1 FKHTQTHERRSLL
14 SPSFAEY
21 PFRKLVRKGQRILG
35 FIGEDGQLGTFASP
49 GLRHQWQIVDRK
61 KFLLTRMRQAGA
73 RSSVDESRS
82 DGPEDET
89 TIVEPDQGNVLSH
102 IISQL
107 RPGADLSRVVLPTF
121 ILEPRSMLERIT
133 NFMAHP
139 ETLLPMPEI
148 DDPTQRFL
156 SVVKFYLSGWHIKPP
171 GVKKPLNP
179 ILGETFTGYW
189 TFPDNTKG
197 YYISEQTSH
206 HPPKSSYFYMAPEH
220 HIRIDGC
227 LKPRSKF
234 LGNSAASI
242 MEGIAILRFLN
253 RGEGPKG
260 ERYILTQP
268 NMYAR
273 GILFGKMKYEL
284 GDHSFVRCPEL
295 GLSADIEFKT
305 KGYFGG
311 TYNAIAGVIKNEHTG
326 EVLYEL
332 SGMWSGE
339 MWAKHLKTGKK
350 DLLFN
355 ATRAKHTPPEVRPL
369 EEQDG
374 RESRRLWFAT
384 SNAVRERN
392 HELATSEKTKIEDM
406 QRDEAAK
413 RVEDGVEWHPR
424 LFRAVKGGPGGPE
437 EGEEDLDWI
446 LNANIDGK
454 TPEKQAEQILA
465 ITPILKGQKPNEK
478 NPIPSQNQRSEATH
492 KAVPAAASAL
502 VSSAGPATENQPPQA
517 ATSNNLVESG
527 PSGGVQTQSQ
537 TAPVPLVPADLQA
550 AQTVNNG
557 ELQKDLEQTLRS
569 TSTPMP
575 AEGPLVDFHGDLKRT
590 LPAVDSKGILRR
602 EDTDTKSLDDF
613 VDAKE

>member
-1 FKHTQTHERRSLL
+1 MVSLGHAHRR
-14 SPSFAEY
+14 
-21 PFRKLVRKGQRILG
+21 
-35 FIGEDGQLGTFASP
+35 AS
-49 GLRHQWQIVDRK
+49 
-61 KFLLTRMRQAGA
+61 AASA

-89 TIVEPDQGNVLSH
+89 TVVEPDQGNVLSH

-148 DDPTQRFL
+148 EDPTQRFV

-179 ILGETFTGYW
+179 ILGETFTCYW
-189 TFPDNTKG
+189 DFPDNTKG

-234 LGNSAASI
+234 LGNSAASM

-253 RGEGPKG
+253 RGEGGKG

-311 TYNAIAGVIKNEHTG
+311 TYNAIGGVIKNDHTG
-326 EVLYEL
+326 EILYEL

-339 MWAKHLKTGKK
+339 MSMKDVKTGKK
-350 DLLFN
+350 EVLFD
-355 ATRAKHTPPEVRPL
+355 ATRAKHTPPTVRPL
-369 EEQDG
+369 EEQQE
-374 RESRRLWFAT
+374 RESQKLWFAT
-384 SNAVRERN
+384 AKAVKERN
-392 HELATSEKTKIEDM
+392 HEVATDEKTKIEDM
-406 QRDEAAK
+406 QRDEAA
-413 RVEDGVEWHPR
+413 RRTEDGVEWHPR
-424 LFRAVKGGPGGPE
+424 LFRPVRGGPGGPD

-446 LNANIDGK
+446 LNANIDGS
-454 TPEKQAEQILA
+454 TPQKQAEQILA
-465 ITPILKGQKPNEK
+465 VTPILRGQKSNEK
-478 NPIPSQNQRSEATH
+478 NPIPPPHTRSESFTSTH
-492 KAVPAAASAL
+492 AASA
-502 VSSAGPATENQPPQA
+502 SSENQPPQPSHTNDLIDFGQSDGTPSTNA
-517 ATSNNLVESG
+517 AT
-527 PSGGVQTQSQ
+527 PIPAYQ
-537 TAPVPLVPADLQA
+537 APADLQA
-550 AQTVNNG
+550 AQTVNG
-557 ELQKDLEQTLRS
+557 GQQQKDLEKTLRS
-569 TSTPMP
+569 TSKERTNGG
-575 AEGPLVDFHGDLKRT
+575 ALIDFSDDLKRD
-590 LPAVDSKGILRR
+590 LPTVDANGKKLAPLKR
-602 EDTDTKSLDDF
+602 EDTDTQSLDEF
-613 VDAKE
+613 VDAEG

>member
-1 FKHTQTHERRSLL
+1 MVGLHSHRRTS
-14 SPSFAEY
+14 
-21 PFRKLVRKGQRILG
+21 G
-35 FIGEDGQLGTFASP
+35 ASN
-49 GLRHQWQIVDRK
+49 
-61 KFLLTRMRQAGA
+61 
-73 RSSVDESRS
+73 RSSYDDSKS

-89 TIVEPDQGNVLSH
+89 TVVEPDQGNVLSH

-139 ETLLPMPEI
+139 ETLLPMAEI
-148 DDPTQRFL
+148 EDPVERFV

-179 ILGETFTGYW
+179 ILGETFTCYW
-189 TFPDNTKG
+189 EFPDHTKG

-220 HIRIDGC
+220 KIRIDGC

-234 LGNSAASI
+234 LGNSAASM

-253 RGEGPKG
+253 RGKGAKG

-311 TYNAIAGVIKNEHTG
+311 TYNAIGGSIKNEKTG
-326 EVLYEL
+326 EQLYEL
-332 SGMWSGE
+332 SGMWNGE
-339 MWAKHLKTGKK
+339 MFIKDLKTGKK
-350 DLLFN
+350 ELLFN
-355 ATRAKHTPPEVRPL
+355 ATRAKHTPPLVRSL
-369 EEQDG
+369 DEQDE
-374 RESRRLWFAT
+374 RESQKLWFAT
-384 SNAVRERN
+384 AKAVKERN
-392 HELATSEKTKIEDM
+392 HEVATDEKTKIEDM

-413 RVEDGVEWHPR
+413 RMEDGVEWRPR
-424 LFRAVKGGPGGPE
+424 LFRPVVGGPGGPD

-446 LNANIDGK
+446 LNANIDGA
-454 TPEKQAEQILA
+454 TPQKQGEQILA
-465 ITPILKGQKPNEK
+465 VTPIVRGQKSTEK
-478 NPIPSQNQRSEATH
+478 NPIPPPHNRTGSYASTKSPTTATH
-492 KAVPAAASAL
+492 PPPVGPESDLIDFGQSDGAAGSHVPANLHAS
-502 VSSAGPATENQPPQA
+502 QA
-517 ATSNNLVESG
+517 
-527 PSGGVQTQSQ
+527 
-537 TAPVPLVPADLQA
+537 
-550 AQTVNNG
+550 VNNNP
-557 ELQKDLEQTLRS
+557 QQQHLEQTLRETSTERKAHGSLIDFHEDLRQNLPATGQS
-569 TSTPMP
+569 TS
-575 AEGPLVDFHGDLKRT
+575 LKRH
-590 LPAVDSKGILRR
+590 
-602 EDTDTKSLDDF
+602 DTDTSSLDEF
-613 VDAKE
+613 VDAEG

>member
-1 FKHTQTHERRSLL
+1 MVSLTGLKDHSHRRASGASTFSLHFDTGHL
-14 SPSFAEY
+14 SRPVAF
-21 PFRKLVRKGQRILG
+21 LG
-35 FIGEDGQLGTFASP
+35 N
-49 GLRHQWQIVDRK
+49 
-61 KFLLTRMRQAGA
+61 

-82 DGPEDET
+82 DAADDET
-89 TIVEPDQGNVLSH
+89 TVEPDQGNVLSH

-148 DDPTQRFL
+148 EDPIQRFV

-179 ILGETFTGYW
+179 ILGETFTCYW
-189 TFPDNTKG
+189 EFPDKTKG

-220 HIRIDGC
+220 HIRIDGT
-227 LKPRSKF
+227 LKPRSRF
-234 LGNSAASI
+234 LGNSAASL

-253 RGEGPKG
+253 RGTGGKG

-311 TYNAIAGVIKNEHTG
+311 TYNAIGGTIKNDNTG
-326 EVLYEL
+326 EVLFEL
-332 SGMWSGE
+332 SGMWTEE
-339 MWAKHLKTGKK
+339 MVIRDVKTGKR
-350 DLLFN
+350 DVLFN
-355 ATRAKHTPPEVRPL
+355 ALNAKPTAPLVRPIDEQ
-369 EEQDG
+369 EE
-374 RESRRLWFAT
+374 RESQKLWQAT
-384 SNAVRERN
+384 AKAVIKRD
-392 HELATSEKTKIEDM
+392 HVVATDEKTKIEDQ

-413 RVEDGVEWHPR
+413 RAEEGVEWHPK
-424 LFRAVKGGPGGPE
+424 LFRPVRGGSGGSE

-446 LNANIDGK
+446 LNAEINGA
-454 TPEKQAEQILA
+454 TPQDQTKQILA
-465 ITPILKGQKPNEK
+465 VTPILKGQQSTEK
-478 NPIPSQNQRSEATH
+478 NVIPPYN
-492 KAVPAAASAL
+492 
-502 VSSAGPATENQPPQA
+502 PP
-517 ATSNNLVESG
+517 
-527 PSGGVQTQSQ
+527 TQSQ
-537 TAPVPLVPADLQA
+537 PRRHSTKSSTAAPPAASDDLIDFGEPAVSPAIPTAASHGDSDPQA
-550 AQTVNNG
+550 AQTLNSG
-557 ELQKDLEQTLRS
+557 QGQKNREQTLRLAGKNWEKDS
-569 TSTPMP
+569 
-575 AEGPLVDFHGDLKRT
+575 LIDFHEDMKKDLPVAQ
-590 LPAVDSKGILRR
+590 PALLR
-602 EDTDTKSLDDF
+602 EDTDTKSIDEF
-613 VDAKE
+613 VDAQG